1 MDKKKLEIS
10 SPFKFDVS
18 YTQNMAADI
27 QASMEKRNKELEE
40 SFSEIHE
47 NRQKMQ
53 EAITMLPVY
62 MLEWTKNSMLLNL

>member
-40 SFSEIHE
+40 SF
-47 NRQKMQ
+47 QKFMR
-53 EAITMLPVY
+53 ID
-62 MLEWTKNSMLLNL
+62 KNAGSN